1 MENYQEYYDRYKDHS
16 EKDNYPYKI
25 IHIMSKKGGIDHLY
39 SSEDKGHIGIPKV
52 ILSFGRHQ
60 YPYNDWKGEY
70 GMSCISFGIPI
81 SDKEE
86 GDNIVKAINTDEF
99 KDIIKYTKWNT
110 FQTEWKMFKYLKKDF
125 WKEFI

>member
-1 MENYQEYYDRYKDHS
+1 
-16 EKDNYPYKI
+16 
-25 IHIMSKKGGIDHLY
+25 
-39 SSEDKGHIGIPKV
+39 
-52 ILSFGRHQ
+52 
-60 YPYNDWKGEY
+60 
-70 GMSCISFGIPI
+70 MSCISFGIKI